1 MSVDT
6 ALLKTK
12 AILQQ
17 RGQEYGDA
25 DLLFNKIADRFSL
38 VLNRKIDKY
47 TTARLLVE
55 LKLARLDMGYKED
68 SLIDALGYLSIAES
82 LHQERL

>member
-6 ALLKTK
+6 ALNKTK

>member
-6 ALLKTK
+6 ALNKTK
-12 AILQQ
+12 AILEQ
-17 RGQEYGDA
+17 RGKEYGDA
-25 DLLFNKIADRFSL
+25 DLLFSKISDRFSL

-68 SLIDALGYLSIAES
+68 SLLDALGYLSIAES

>member
-6 ALLKTK
+6 ALNKTK

-25 DLLFNKIADRFSL
+25 DILFDKIADRFSL

>member
-6 ALLKTK
+6 ALNKTK

-17 RGQEYGDA
+17 RGDEYGNA
-25 DLLFNKIADRFSL
+25 DILFNKIADRFSL

-47 TTARLLVE
+47 TAARLLVE
-55 LKLARLDMGYKED
+55 LKLARLDMGFKED

-82 LHQERL
+82 LHEERL

>member
-6 ALLKTK
+6 ALNKTK

-17 RGQEYGDA
+17 RGDEYGNA
-25 DLLFNKIADRFSL
+25 DILFNKIADRFSL

-47 TTARLLVE
+47 TAARLLVE
-55 LKLARLDMGYKED
+55 LKLARLDMGFKED

-82 LHQERL
+82 LHEDSS

>member
-6 ALLKTK
+6 ALNKTK

-25 DLLFNKIADRFSL
+25 DILFNKIADRFSL
-38 VLNRKIDKY
+38 VLNRKVDKY

-55 LKLARLDMGYKED
+55 LKLARLDVGYKED
-68 SLIDALGYLSIAES
+68 SLLDALGYLSIAES

>member
-1 MSVDT
+1 MSVET

-12 AILQQ
+12 AILEQ
-17 RGQEYGDA
+17 RGKEYGDA

-38 VLNRKIDKY
+38 VLNRPVDKY
-47 TTARLLVE
+47 TAARLLVE

-68 SLIDALGYLSIAES
+68 SLLDSLGYLSIAAS
-82 LHQERL
+82 LHQERP

>member
-6 ALLKTK
+6 ALNKTK

-17 RGQEYGDA
+17 RGQEYGNAYIFFD
-25 DLLFNKIADRFSL
+25 KIADRFSL

-68 SLIDALGYLSIAES
+68 SLLDALGYLSIAES
-82 LHQERL
+82 LQQERL

>member
-6 ALLKTK
+6 ALNKTK

-25 DLLFNKIADRFSL
+25 DLLFSKIADRFSL
-38 VLNRKIDKY
+38 VLNRKIDKF
-47 TTARLLVE
+47 TAARLLVE
-55 LKLARLDMGYKED
+55 LKLARLDMSYKED
-68 SLIDALGYLSIAES
+68 SLLDALGYLSIAAS
-82 LHQERL
+82 LHEERL

>member
-12 AILQQ
+12 AILEK

-25 DLLFNKIADRFSL
+25 DILFNKIADRFSL

-47 TTARLLVE
+47 TAARLLVE
-55 LKLARLDMGYKED
+55 LKLLWLIRISAPKRARNNPRDTSGEKD
-68 SLIDALGYLSIAES
+68 FF
-82 LHQERL
+82 

>member
-1 MSVDT
+1 MSVDK
-6 ALLKTK
+6 ALNKTK

-68 SLIDALGYLSIAES
+68 SLLDALGYLSIAES